1 MRKFWLVPYLLY
13 ILGFGLIPLILTFY
27 FVGFNP
33 SSIRGLIID
42 FPPGTFN
49 LALFNTLLF
58 ATVTALISTLLA
70 LILAIRVDSLPM
82 KWQIPMSLII
92 LMPYTIPFMAS
103 SMIWYTLFDPMYG
116 PLYYLFKVFH
126 IPMLNMTTIPGLSI
140 WAVIIVGIW
149 NSTSFAYLIII
160 GGLKA
165 ISKELKEVAQIDGA
179 SLSQYYGGVALPYIF
194 KIVITAFLMI
204 FVLQLGNFDI
214 PYVLTEG
221 GPGYSSTTLP
231 LLVFD
236 LLYFIGNFS
245 GGEAAAALL
254 AAMATLPAAA
264 LLYLM
269 RSTGGLYVRLPT
281 IKIPDRLYDA
291 SLWILTIIILVF
303 LLFPVYWMVVLAFR
317 PDIYDFISPP
327 ILYPIAL
334 TGKYFIEAL
343 SSSVPYIVTSLVVG
357 IFVAVITAILAGTA
371 SYIMSKYNVY
381 WLLLITMYLY
391 SLPSTSFIF
400 PIYILFMNTGLLN
413 TWWALIMADPI
424 FTVTLSAWLLFNI
437 YRDLPNEYQELAE
450 IEGASSTYILFRVI
464 APITRS
470 SWFMIMIL
478 SFIISWQLL
487 FYPLILTETP
497 WQFNFPPTGAQ
508 TVTIFAIEAIRS
520 KAVEWGL
527 LASSALVVALPVMVL
542 SYIIMGRLL
551 EGFNIGG
558 LKG

>member
-1 MRKFWLVPYLLY
+1 MRRFWVIPYLAY
-13 ILGFGLIPLILTFY
+13 ILVFGLIPLLLTFY

-33 SSIRGLIID
+33 VSIRGLITD

-49 LALFNTLLF
+49 IALYNTLLF
-58 ATVTALISTLLA
+58 AVMSALISTLLA
-70 LILAIRVDSLPM
+70 LVLAIRVDSLPTRL
-82 KWQIPMSLII
+82 QIPISLVI
-92 LMPYTIPFMAS
+92 LVPYTIPFISS
-103 SMIWYTLFDPMYG
+103 SMIWYTIFDPLYG
-116 PLYYLFKVFH
+116 PLYYLFKLFH
-126 IPMLNMTTIPGLSI
+126 MPMINMTNVPGLSI

-149 NSTSFAYLIII
+149 SSTSFAYLIII
-160 GGLKA
+160 GGLKS
-165 ISKELKEVAQIDGA
+165 ISKELKEVSQVDGA
-179 SLSQYYGGVALPYIF
+179 SLSQYYSGVALPYIF
-194 KIVITAFLMI
+194 KIVLTAFLVI
-204 FVLQLGNFDI
+204 FILQLGNFDI

-231 LLVFD
+231 LLIFD

-264 LLYLM
+264 LLYVL
-269 RSTGGLYVRLPT
+269 RSGGFYVRLPV
-281 IKIPDRLYDA
+281 IKVPDRVYDA
-291 SLWILTIIILVF
+291 LLWFLTAIILLF

-317 PDIYDFISPP
+317 PSIYDFITPP
-327 ILYPIAL
+327 ILYPISFTA
-334 TGKYFIEAL
+334 KYFISAIMG
-343 SSSVPYIVTSLVVG
+343 STPYISTNLVVG
-357 IFVAVITAILAGTA
+357 ILVALISAILAGTA
-371 SYIMSKYNVY
+371 SYIMSKQNIY
-381 WLLLITMYLY
+381 WLLLITIYLY
-391 SLPSTSFIF
+391 SLPATSFIF
-400 PIYILFMNTGLLN
+400 PVYILFENAGLLN
-413 TWWALIMADPI
+413 TWWALILAEPI

-450 IEGASSTYILFRVI
+450 IEGASSTYTLFRII

-520 KAVEWGL
+520 KAVDWGL

-542 SYIIMGRLL
+542 SYVIMGRLL

-558 LKG
+558 IKG